1 MTKATETPTA
11 APAKKA
17 AAKTGNKTAARKAA
31 KTAAPA
37 EPSRQDVNPAGSW
50 PFPTGKRP

>member
-31 KTAAPA
+31 NTAAPA
-37 EPSRQDVNPAGSW
+37 EPSPQHLNPVGSS